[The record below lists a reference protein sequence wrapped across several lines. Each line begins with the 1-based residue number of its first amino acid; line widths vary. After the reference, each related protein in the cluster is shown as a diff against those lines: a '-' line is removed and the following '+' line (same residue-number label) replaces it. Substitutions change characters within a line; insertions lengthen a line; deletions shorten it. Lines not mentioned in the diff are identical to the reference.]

1 MLELV
6 CRDKLQEVC
15 TGYDGMWAA
24 HPGLIPTIQEVFEG
38 HLGGR
43 SNKIDAVVRE
53 DVPKVTVEDLIQPP
67 QGARTVEGMSL
78 NTRVGVQYLV
88 VWLVGSRSVLLYN
101 LMEDATTTEI
111 SCMHNWQWQ
120 EEMARVEVEVGADK
134 FHRGQYAEVG
144 RIFS

>member
-111 SCMHNWQWQ
+111 SCMRQN
-120 EEMARVEVEVGADK
+120 
-134 FHRGQYAEVG
+134 
-144 RIFS
+144 